1 MMRAILAIAHLTW
14 LEARRR
20 RVVLA
25 ALICG
30 LGFQVVFAALLYMT
44 PMGGDP
50 VQDLLTTIRLQAFSL
65 LGLYAVNFL
74 VAAFAVML
82 PVDTLSGEIA
92 SGVMQTLAA
101 KPVRR
106 MDILLGKWL
115 VYWVMLAG
123 YILLMTLGVVGIM
136 WLLRGF
142 TQGNLPAAM
151 GLMLLEASVLLSIT
165 FAGGA
170 RLSTVTN
177 GIVAFAFF
185 ALAFIGG
192 WIEQIGVM
200 VGSPASRYIGT
211 AISLVV
217 PTDALWRL
225 AMYVLQPVAIAQR
238 QLGPFSSGSVPSLA
252 MVWWAV
258 AYTLGVFALAARWF
272 QRRPL

>member
-1 MMRAILAIAHLTW
+1 MQAILSIAHLTW
-14 LEARRR
+14 IEARRR
-20 RVVLA
+20 RIVLA
-25 ALICG
+25 ALLCG
-30 LGFQVVFAALLYMT
+30 LAFLLVFAAAVYFIPPNPGAAGSLLNRI
-44 PMGGDP
+44 
-50 VQDLLTTIRLQAFSL
+50 QLQSMSL

-82 PVDTLSGEIA
+82 PVDTLSGEIS

-106 MDILLGKWL
+106 IDILLGKWL
-115 VYWVMLAG
+115 VYWLMLAG
-123 YILLMTLGVVGIM
+123 YILLMSLGVAGIM
-136 WLLRGF
+136 WFLRGF
-142 TQGNLPAAM
+142 AQTNLAAAL
-151 GLMLLEASVLLSIT
+151 GLMQLEASVLLAIT

-185 ALAFIGG
+185 SLGFIGG
-192 WIEQIGVM
+192 WIEQIGVII
-200 VGSPASRYIGT
+200 GNPASRYIGT

-225 AMYVLQPVAIAQR
+225 AMYVLQPPVMSRI
-238 QLGPFSSGSVPSLA
+238 QLGPFSSGAVPSMA

-258 AYTLGVFALAARWF
+258 VYALAVFGIAARWF
-272 QRRPL
+272 QRRAL